1 MLLPEEFTTYTHRL
15 LGSAQYDALAAALDE
30 ESPTSIRLNPFKTE
44 HGAEVCAEEGRVP
57 WCEDGFYLSQR
68 PNFTF
73 DPLLH
78 AGVYYVQEAAS
89 MFVVQVL
96 QQKVDRP
103 VVVLDLCAAPGGK
116 STAARA
122 VLPPGSVLF
131 CNEPIAQR
139 AQILTENVQKFGHP
153 DMIVTQNSAGDYR
166 RSGLLFDV
174 ILADVPCSGEGMFR
188 KDPGAVAQ
196 WSRHNVERCQRLQ
209 RNILGD
215 IWPCLRPGG
224 LLIYSTCT
232 FNAEENERNVEWI
245 AQELGAE
252 ALSVCVEENWNIA
265 PAIESLLPAY
275 RFLPG
280 QSRSEGLFMAVLQKT
295 GDDVVEMPKRRGN
308 GDRQRKMAASLHW
321 LASGTAVEP
330 RQRGELM
337 AAIPSHWIDL
347 YDTANEQLHLLHA
360 GVMLATTKGKDFV
373 PHPSLALSTLLSTA
387 VFPTFDLDY
396 GQAIAFL
403 RKETVTLPPT
413 LPRGFVLLRYRG
425 IPLGFEKNIGHRANN
440 LYPQEWRIKSTHIP
454 EEQTVIKV
462 ITQHT
467 S

>member
-131 CNEPIAQR
+131 CNEPMAQR

-265 PAIESLLPAY
+265 PAIDSLLPAY

-308 GDRQRKMAASLHW
+308 GDRQRKMATSLHW
-321 LASGTAVEP
+321 LASDMAVEP
-330 RQRGELM
+330 RQRGELI
-337 AAIPSHWIDL
+337 AAIPSRWADL
-347 YDTANEQLHLLHA
+347 YDTTNEQLHLLHA
-360 GVMLATTKGKDFV
+360 GVTLATTKGKDFV
-373 PHPSLALSTLLSTA
+373 PHPSLALSTLLSSA
-387 VFPTFDLDY
+387 AFPTFDLDY